1 MEKFGDVLAAG
12 FQNYHFKNNNYKQ
25 LMEQALQDPDV
36 VKFLQENQDKISKEA
51 IDVSAAAIYEY
62 YNHKTKPNEFSKDY
76 VPTLVVSNHNIE
88 CAYLP
93 NQQKI
98 NNDRKKAYEAGFS
111 LVDMPKDI
119 RKANLDGYD
128 GAGRQEA
135 FVAAINFIESY
146 QPDGKFVPGLYLAGD
161 FGVGKTYLLGAIANE
176 LYARGVKSTMMH
188 FPSFAVEMKDSINSN
203 NTLEKVNKIK
213 AAQILMI
220 DDIGADSVSS
230 WMRDEILGVILQY
243 RMQEN
248 FPTFFSSNFSM
259 KELEAHLA
267 INSKGEQEP
276 VKSAR
281 IMERVKY
288 LSREVI
294 VTGQNRRNKG

>member
-12 FQNYHFKNNNYKQ
+12 FQNYHFKNDNYKK
-25 LMEQALQDPDV
+25 LMQQALNDPDV
-36 VKFLQENQDKISKEA
+36 VSFLRQNQDKLNKDA
-51 IDVSAAAIYEY
+51 IEVSAAAIYEY
-62 YNHKTKPNEFSKDY
+62 YNHKSKPNEFSKDY
-76 VPTLVVSNHNIE
+76 VPTLVVSNHYIE

-98 NNDRKKAYEAGFS
+98 NNDRQKAYESGFN
-111 LVDMPKDI
+111 LVAMPKDV
-119 RKANLDGYD
+119 RKASLDSYD
-128 GAGRQEA
+128 GDGRQEA
-135 FVAAINFIESY
+135 FIAAVNFIKDY
-146 QPDGKFVPGLYLAGD
+146 QPDGNFVPGLYLAGD

-176 LYARGVKSTMMH
+176 LYTSGVKSTMMH
-188 FPSFAVEMKDSINSN
+188 FPSFAVEIKNSINDN
-203 NTLEKVNKIK
+203 NTLDKINKIK
-213 AAQILMI
+213 VAQILMI
-220 DDIGADSVSS
+220 DDIGADSLSS
-230 WMRDEILGVILQY
+230 WMRDEVLGVILQY

-248 FPTFFSSNFSM
+248 LPTFFSSNFSM

-276 VKSAR
+276 VKAAR

-294 VTGQNRRNKG
+294 VTGRNRRNKG